1 MGCGL
6 NGGWG
11 LGLADSRSSAQLKL
25 SLVQLFL
32 ARFTLSAAEEE
43 ALTARELDV
52 GPELFAALDRVE
64 AIRRDS
70 QALLGGEES
79 RMQAG

>member
-1 MGCGL
+1 MRSVS
-6 NGGWG
+6 
-11 LGLADSRSSAQLKL
+11 DIRSSAQMRL

-32 ARFTLSAAEEE
+32 ARFTLSSEEE
-43 ALTARELDV
+43 QALTSRELDI